1 MHVSFLT
8 LSTPAL
14 INVKDHTRQLKKAA
28 GLVFGTFLG
37 AALLCL
43 CMPSPVRAQDAPA
56 PKLTIKNN
64 MFTPD
69 TLEVPA
75 NQRFQIEVE
84 NFDKTPAEF
93 ESSDLRVEKFVIGG
107 GKIVVRISPLK
118 PGTYKF
124 FDDYHPDT
132 AKGTITAK

>member
-8 LSTPAL
+8 LSTPAS
-14 INVKDHTRQLKKAA
+14 INVKEHARQLEKA
-28 GLVFGTFLG
+28 GRLVLG
-37 AALLCL
+37 AFLATALFTL
-43 CMPSPVRAQDAPA
+43 CMSSPVRAQDVPT
-56 PKLTIKNN
+56 PKLMIKDHV
-64 MFTPD
+64 FTPD
-69 TLEVPA
+69 TLEVPV
-75 NQRFQIEVE
+75 NKRFQIEVE
-84 NFDKTPAEF
+84 NLDKTPAEF
-93 ESSDLRVEKFVIGG
+93 ESSDLRVEKFVVGG